1 MITPILHITT
11 RAVWDAAQRVGEHR
25 AASLDTEGFI
35 HCSTLEQVVCTAD
48 RLFHG
53 QQGLVLLVIDPAK
66 LHAPLRYEAADY
78 DLFPHLYGP
87 LNGAAV
93 LDALPFPPR
102 EDGTFT
108 LPTLLAAHKH
118 GL

>member
-1 MITPILHITT
+1 MINAILHITT
-11 RAVWDAAQRVGEHR
+11 HDAWNTVQRVGQYR

-35 HCSTLEQVVCTAD
+35 HCSTLEQVVRTAD
-48 RLFHG
+48 RFFHG

-66 LHAPLRYEAADY
+66 LHADLRYEAADL
-78 DLFPHLYGP
+78 DVFPHLYGP
-87 LNGAAV
+87 LNGDAV
-93 LDALPFPPR
+93 LDVVPFPPR

-108 LPTLLAAHKH
+108 LPKPLADDEH